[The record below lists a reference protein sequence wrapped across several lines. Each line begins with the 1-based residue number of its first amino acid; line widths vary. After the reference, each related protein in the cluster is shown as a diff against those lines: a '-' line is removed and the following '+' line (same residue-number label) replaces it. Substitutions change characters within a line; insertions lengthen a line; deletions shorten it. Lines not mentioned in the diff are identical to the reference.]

1 MKPMTGKERFINT
14 LALKPVDHSPCY
26 EDLWG
31 ETFHLWH
38 DDGLIPDDYV
48 PHFNLDLRRAGWLNS
63 TADLDFKPV
72 VLEET
77 EDTQLILDGNGAQ
90 LRQHRRNSTTPEH
103 VNFSVTERLAWEEKA
118 KPLLLKTDR
127 RRFNLE
133 EYRKERA
140 IAEKNQEFF
149 CWCGVGP
156 FEQMHPICGHEHMLV
171 GMALDPDWV
180 KDMVM
185 TYVDMTIRHL
195 EILFAE
201 GGLPDGAFIFEDM
214 GFKERPFMSP
224 EMYEDIVEP
233 GHKRLFDYLHGKG
246 LKVIVHSCGFVEPLV
261 PGLIRSGMDCLQ
273 AMEVK
278 AGMDMPRLA
287 KQYGKQIAFFG
298 GVDARA
304 LISNDRA
311 ILDAEMDRAI
321 LPLMEMGCSYILHS
335 DHSIP
340 PEVKYETLQYF
351 FERGRQMT
359 SRK

>member
-1 MKPMTGKERFINT
+1 MKPMTGKERFTNT

-38 DDGLIPDDYV
+38 NAGLIPDDYV

-72 VLEET
+72 ILEET

-118 KPLLLKTDR
+118 KPRLLKTDR

-133 EYRKERA
+133 EYRKERV
-140 IAEKNQEFF
+140 IADKNQEFF

-185 TYVDMTIRHL
+185 TYVDLTIRHL
-195 EILFAE
+195 DILFAE

-233 GHKRLFDYLHGKG
+233 GHKRLFGYLHGKG

-261 PGLIRSGMDCLQ
+261 PGLIRAGMDCLQ

-321 LPLMEMGCSYILHS
+321 LPLMEMGCSYVLHS

-351 FERGRQMT
+351 FERGRRMT
-359 SRK
+359 ARK

>member
-1 MKPMTGKERFINT
+1 MSPLTGKERMALT

-26 EDLWG
+26 EHLWG
-31 ETFHLWH
+31 ETFNLWH
-38 DDGLIPDDYV
+38 DAGLIENDYIA
-48 PHFNLDLRRAGWLNS
+48 PFKLDLRTGGWLNS
-63 TADLDFKPV
+63 TVDLDFKPV
-72 VLEET
+72 ILEET

-90 LRQHRRNSTTPEH
+90 LRRHRKHSTTPEH
-103 VNFSVTERLAWEEKA
+103 VNFSVTERPAWEEKA
-118 KPLLLKTDR
+118 KPFLLKTDLR
-127 RRFNLE
+127 RLNSDN
-133 EYRKERA
+133 YRSERA
-140 IAEKNQEFF
+140 AAEKNQEFF
-149 CWCGVGP
+149 CWAGVGP
-156 FEQMHPICGHEHMLV
+156 FEQMHPLCGHEHMLV

-185 TYVDMTIRHL
+185 TYTDLTIRHL
-195 EILFAE
+195 ELLFAQE
-201 GGLPDGAFIFEDM
+201 GLPDGAFIYEDM

-224 EMYEDIVEP
+224 EMYEEIIEP

-261 PGLIRSGMDCLQ
+261 PGLIRAGMNCLQ

-287 KQYGKQIAFFG
+287 KKYGKQIAFFG

-311 ILDAEMDRAI
+311 TLDREMDRAI
-321 LPLMEMGCSYILHS
+321 TPLMEMGCSYILHS

-340 PEVKYETLQYF
+340 PEVKFETLQYF
-351 FERGRQMT
+351 FERGRRMT
-359 SRK
+359 TRH